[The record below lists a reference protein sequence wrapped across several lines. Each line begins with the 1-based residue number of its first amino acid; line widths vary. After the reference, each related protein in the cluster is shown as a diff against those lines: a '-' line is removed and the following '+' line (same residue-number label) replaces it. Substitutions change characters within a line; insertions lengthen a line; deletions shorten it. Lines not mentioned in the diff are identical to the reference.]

1 MDARPAGEEKPLIAL
16 VAAVA
21 RLFAVRRRERVARI
35 VDEVPLFGGSAL
47 HVVDVGSS
55 RLVFATAPG
64 AICLLTQSK
73 TVTSA
78 TLREEESCSPV

>member
-1 MDARPAGEEKPLIAL
+1 LNAL
-16 VAAVA
+16 VAAIV
-21 RLFAVRRRERVARI
+21 RLFAIRRRERVARVI
-35 VDEVPLFGGSAL
+35 DEVPLFGGSAL
-47 HVVDVGSS
+47 HVVDVGGD

-78 TLREEESCSPV
+78 TPREEESCSRV